1 MFSSF
6 TKAIAFGIATVLPA
20 FPQAPPVSPQND
32 QIQRPQGPQLVNK
45 IAAKVN
51 GDIITLNELM
61 IKVAPSQSV
70 LMSRYPRRGAAF
82 QRQLGELK
90 SSILD
95 ELIDRAIIFTEFK
108 DRVRTFPDYQ
118 IEDEVKRVV
127 RNVYNGDEQ
136 LFKKY
141 LKATNLT
148 RDQFKEQQRKEL
160 LVQMVRAQQFG
171 DVANPKENELREEY
185 DRWSITNRD
194 RAKDLGTYR
203 RIYLHKSRGGGP
215 FAQLKLA
222 EDIVKKLNNGGN
234 FNDLAKQ
241 YSNGSH
247 AEQGGVWRDIPRTDL
262 AMEFGTLLFE
272 TNGSEIMGPL
282 EDQIGFNI
290 VQVMERKLGPAKPFL
305 EVRDE
310 VERRVISDKK
320 KSNYQKW
327 MKKMRAR
334 AVIKKML

>member
-6 TKAIAFGIATVLPA
+6 TKAITIGIATVLPA
-20 FPQAPPVSPQND
+20 FAQAPPDGSPNGK
-32 QIQRPQGPQLVNK
+32 IRSSQGPQLVNK

-51 GDIITLNELM
+51 GDVITLNELM

-70 LMSRYPRRGAAF
+70 LMSRYPRRGATF
-82 QRQLGELK
+82 QRQLEELK
-90 SSILD
+90 AGILD

-108 DRVRTFPDYQ
+108 DRVRSFPDYQ
-118 IEDEVKRVV
+118 IENEVKRVIQ
-127 RNVYNGDEQ
+127 NVYNGDEQ

-160 LVQMVRAQQFG
+160 LVQIVRAQQFG
-171 DVANPKENELREEY
+171 DVAVPKENELREEY

-215 FAQLKLA
+215 FSQLKLA
-222 EDIVKKLNNGGN
+222 EDIVKKLKNGED
-234 FNDLAKQ
+234 FNDLAKR

-247 AEQGGVWRDIPRTDL
+247 AEQGGVWKDIPRTDL

-272 TNGSEIMGPL
+272 TSGSEIMGPL

-290 VQVMERKLGPAKPFL
+290 VQVMERKLGPAKAFT
-305 EVRDE
+305 EVRE
-310 VERRVISDKK
+310 EIQRRVISDKK

>member
-6 TKAIAFGIATVLPA
+6 TKAITIGIATVLPA
-20 FPQAPPVSPQND
+20 FAQAPPDGSPNGK
-32 QIQRPQGPQLVNK
+32 IRSSQGPQLVNK

-51 GDIITLNELM
+51 GDVITLNELM

-70 LMSRYPRRGAAF
+70 LMSRYPRRGATF
-82 QRQLGELK
+82 QRQLEELK
-90 SSILD
+90 AGILD

-108 DRVRTFPDYQ
+108 DRVRSFPDYQ
-118 IEDEVKRVV
+118 IENEVKRVV
-127 RNVYNGDEQ
+127 QNVYNGDEQ

-160 LVQMVRAQQFG
+160 LVQIVRAQQFG
-171 DVANPKENELREEY
+171 DVAVPKENELREEY
-185 DRWSITNRD
+185 GRWSITNRD

-215 FAQLKLA
+215 FSQLKLA
-222 EDIVKKLNNGGN
+222 EDIVKKLKNGED
-234 FNDLAKQ
+234 FNDLAKR

-247 AEQGGVWRDIPRTDL
+247 AEQGGVWKDIPRTDL

-272 TNGSEIMGPL
+272 TIGSEIMGPL

-290 VQVMERKLGPAKPFL
+290 VQVMERKLGPAKAFT
-305 EVRDE
+305 EVRE
-310 VERRVISDKK
+310 EIQRRVISDKK

>member
-6 TKAIAFGIATVLPA
+6 TKAITIGIATVLPA
-20 FPQAPPVSPQND
+20 FAQAPPDGSPNGK
-32 QIQRPQGPQLVNK
+32 IRSSQGPQLVNK

-51 GDIITLNELM
+51 GDVITLNELM

-70 LMSRYPRRGAAF
+70 LMSRYPRRGATF
-82 QRQLGELK
+82 QRQLEELK
-90 SSILD
+90 AGILD

-108 DRVRTFPDYQ
+108 DRVRSFPDYQ
-118 IEDEVKRVV
+118 IENEVKRVV
-127 RNVYNGDEQ
+127 QNVYNGDEQ

-160 LVQMVRAQQFG
+160 LVQIVRAQQFG
-171 DVANPKENELREEY
+171 DVAVPKENELREEY
-185 DRWSITNRD
+185 GRWSITNRD

-215 FAQLKLA
+215 FSQLKLA
-222 EDIVKKLNNGGN
+222 EDIVKKLKNGED
-234 FNDLAKQ
+234 FNDLAKR

-247 AEQGGVWRDIPRTDL
+247 AEQGGVWKDIPRTDL

-272 TNGSEIMGPL
+272 TSGSEIMGPL

-290 VQVMERKLGPAKPFL
+290 VQVMERKLGPAKAFT
-305 EVRDE
+305 EVRE
-310 VERRVISDKK
+310 EIQRRVISNKK

>member
-6 TKAIAFGIATVLPA
+6 TKAITIGIATVLPA
-20 FPQAPPVSPQND
+20 FAQAPPDGSPNGK
-32 QIQRPQGPQLVNK
+32 IRSSQGPQLVNK

-51 GDIITLNELM
+51 GDVITLNELM

-70 LMSRYPRRGAAF
+70 LMSRYPRRGATF
-82 QRQLGELK
+82 QRQLEELK
-90 SSILD
+90 AGILD

-108 DRVRTFPDYQ
+108 DRVRSFPDYQ
-118 IEDEVKRVV
+118 IENEVKRVIQ
-127 RNVYNGDEQ
+127 NVYNGDEQ

-160 LVQMVRAQQFG
+160 LVQIVRAQQFG
-171 DVANPKENELREEY
+171 DVAVPKENELREEY
-185 DRWSITNRD
+185 GRWSITNRD

-215 FAQLKLA
+215 FSQLKLA
-222 EDIVKKLNNGGN
+222 EDIVKKLKNGED
-234 FNDLAKQ
+234 FNDLAKR

-247 AEQGGVWRDIPRTDL
+247 AEQGGVWKDIPRTDL

-272 TNGSEIMGPL
+272 TSGSEIMGPL

-290 VQVMERKLGPAKPFL
+290 VQVMERKLGPAKAFT
-305 EVRDE
+305 EVRE
-310 VERRVISDKK
+310 EIQRRVISDKK

>member
-6 TKAIAFGIATVLPA
+6 TKAIIFGVVVVLPA
-20 FPQAPPVSPQND
+20 FSQAPPTNFQNE
-32 QIQRPQGPQLVNK
+32 QTRPPQGPQLVNK

-51 GDIITLNELM
+51 GDLITLNELM

-70 LMSRYPRRGAAF
+70 LMSRYPRRGVAF
-82 QRQLGELK
+82 QKQLNDLK

-108 DRVRTFPDYQ
+108 DRVRSFPDYQ

-127 RNVYNGDEQ
+127 QNVYKGDEQ

-160 LVQMVRAQQFG
+160 LVQIVRAQQFG
-171 DVANPKENELREEY
+171 DVAIPKENELRAEY
-185 DRWSITNRD
+185 ERWSITNRD
-194 RAKDLGTYR
+194 RTRDIGTYR
-203 RIYLHKSRGGGP
+203 RIYLHKNRGSGP

-222 EDIVKKLNNGGN
+222 EDIVKKLNNGED

-247 AEQGGVWRDIPRTDL
+247 AEQGGVWKGVPRTDL

-272 TNGSEIMGPL
+272 TNGSKIMGPF
-282 EDQIGFNI
+282 EDRIGFNI
-290 VQVMERKLGPAKPFL
+290 VQVMERKLGPAKPF
-305 EVRDE
+305 EKVRE
-310 VERRVISDKK
+310 EIQQRVISDKK

>member
-6 TKAIAFGIATVLPA
+6 TKAITIGIATVLPA
-20 FPQAPPVSPQND
+20 FAQAPSDGSPNGK
-32 QIQRPQGPQLVNK
+32 IRSSQGPQLVNK

-51 GDIITLNELM
+51 GDVITLNELM

-70 LMSRYPRRGAAF
+70 LMSRYPRRGATF
-82 QRQLGELK
+82 QRQLEELK
-90 SSILD
+90 AGILD

-108 DRVRTFPDYQ
+108 DRVRSFPDYQ
-118 IEDEVKRVV
+118 IENEVKRVIQ
-127 RNVYNGDEQ
+127 NVYNGDEQ

-160 LVQMVRAQQFG
+160 LVQIVRAQQFG
-171 DVANPKENELREEY
+171 DVAVPKENELREEY
-185 DRWSITNRD
+185 GRWSITNRD

-215 FAQLKLA
+215 FSQLKLA
-222 EDIVKKLNNGGN
+222 EDIVKKLKNGED
-234 FNDLAKQ
+234 FNDLAKR

-247 AEQGGVWRDIPRTDL
+247 AEQGGVWKDIPRTDL

-272 TNGSEIMGPL
+272 TSGSEIMGPL

-290 VQVMERKLGPAKPFL
+290 VQVMERKLGPAKAFT
-305 EVRDE
+305 EARE
-310 VERRVISDKK
+310 EIQRRVISDKK

>member
-6 TKAIAFGIATVLPA
+6 TKAITIGIATVLPA
-20 FPQAPPVSPQND
+20 FAQAPPDGSPNGK
-32 QIQRPQGPQLVNK
+32 IRSSQGPQLVNK

-51 GDIITLNELM
+51 GDVITLNELM

-70 LMSRYPRRGAAF
+70 LMSRYPRRGATF
-82 QRQLGELK
+82 QRQLEELK
-90 SSILD
+90 AGILD
-95 ELIDRAIIFTEFK
+95 ELIDRAIVFTEFK
-108 DRVRTFPDYQ
+108 DRVRSFPDYQ
-118 IEDEVKRVV
+118 IENEVKRVV
-127 RNVYNGDEQ
+127 QNVYNGDEQ

-160 LVQMVRAQQFG
+160 LVQIVRAQQFG
-171 DVANPKENELREEY
+171 DVAVPKENELREEY
-185 DRWSITNRD
+185 GRWSITNRD

-215 FAQLKLA
+215 FSQLKLA
-222 EDIVKKLNNGGN
+222 EDIVKKLKNGED
-234 FNDLAKQ
+234 FNDLAKR

-247 AEQGGVWRDIPRTDL
+247 AEQGGVWKDIPRTDL

-272 TNGSEIMGPL
+272 TSGSEIMGPL

-290 VQVMERKLGPAKPFL
+290 VQVMERKLGPAKAFT
-305 EVRDE
+305 EVRE
-310 VERRVISDKK
+310 EIQRRVISDKK
-320 KSNYQKW
+320 KFNYQKW

>member
-6 TKAIAFGIATVLPA
+6 PKAIIFGIATVLPA
-20 FPQAPPVSPQND
+20 FAQAPPDSSSNGK
-32 QIQRPQGPQLVNK
+32 IRSSQGPQLVNK

-51 GDIITLNELM
+51 GDVITLNELM

-70 LMSRYPRRGAAF
+70 LMSRYPRRGATF
-82 QRQLGELK
+82 QKQLEELK
-90 SSILD
+90 HGILD

-108 DRVRTFPDYQ
+108 DRVRSFPDYQ
-118 IEDEVKRVV
+118 IEDEVKRVIQ
-127 RNVYNGDEQ
+127 NVYNGDEE

-160 LVQMVRAQQFG
+160 LVQIVRAQQFG
-171 DVANPKENELREEY
+171 DVAVPKEGELREEY

-215 FAQLKLA
+215 FSQLKLA
-222 EDIVKKLNNGGN
+222 EDIVKKLKNGED
-234 FNDLAKQ
+234 FNDLAKR

-247 AEQGGVWRDIPRTDL
+247 AEQGGVWKDIPRTDL

-272 TNGSEIMGPL
+272 TSGSEIMGPL

-290 VQVMERKLGPAKPFL
+290 VQVMERQLGPAKAFT
-305 EVRDE
+305 EVRE
-310 VERRVISDKK
+310 EIQRRVISDKK

>member
-6 TKAIAFGIATVLPA
+6 TKAITIGIATVLPA
-20 FPQAPPVSPQND
+20 FAQAPPDGSPNGK
-32 QIQRPQGPQLVNK
+32 IRSSQGPQLVNK

-51 GDIITLNELM
+51 GDVITLNELM

-70 LMSRYPRRGAAF
+70 LMSRYPRRGATF
-82 QRQLGELK
+82 QRQLEELK
-90 SSILD
+90 AGILD

-108 DRVRTFPDYQ
+108 DRVRSFPDYQ
-118 IEDEVKRVV
+118 IENEVKRVV
-127 RNVYNGDEQ
+127 QNVYNGDEQ

-160 LVQMVRAQQFG
+160 LVQIVRAQQFG
-171 DVANPKENELREEY
+171 DVAVPKEDELREEY
-185 DRWSITNRD
+185 GRWSITNRD

-215 FAQLKLA
+215 FSQLRLA
-222 EDIVKKLNNGGN
+222 EDIVKKLKNGED
-234 FNDLAKQ
+234 FNDLAKR

-247 AEQGGVWRDIPRTDL
+247 AEQGGVWKDIPRTDL

-272 TNGSEIMGPL
+272 TSGSEIMGPL

-290 VQVMERKLGPAKPFL
+290 VQVMERKLGPAKAFT
-305 EVRDE
+305 EVRE
-310 VERRVISDKK
+310 EIQRRVISDKK

>member
-6 TKAIAFGIATVLPA
+6 TKAITIGIATVLPVFA
-20 FPQAPPVSPQND
+20 QAPPDGSPNEK
-32 QIQRPQGPQLVNK
+32 IRSSQGPQLVNK

-51 GDIITLNELM
+51 GDVITLNELM

-70 LMSRYPRRGAAF
+70 LMSRYPRRGATF
-82 QRQLGELK
+82 QRQLEELK
-90 SSILD
+90 AGILD

-108 DRVRTFPDYQ
+108 DRVRSFPDYQ
-118 IEDEVKRVV
+118 IENEVKRVIQ
-127 RNVYNGDEQ
+127 NVYNGDEQ

-160 LVQMVRAQQFG
+160 LVQIVRAQQFG
-171 DVANPKENELREEY
+171 DVAVPKEDELREEY
-185 DRWSITNRD
+185 GRWSITNRD

-215 FAQLKLA
+215 FSQLNLA
-222 EDIVKKLNNGGN
+222 EDIVKKLKNGED
-234 FNDLAKQ
+234 FNDLAKR

-247 AEQGGVWRDIPRTDL
+247 AEQGGVWKDIPRTDL

-272 TNGSEIMGPL
+272 TSGSEIMGPL

-290 VQVMERKLGPAKPFL
+290 VQVMERKLGPAKAFT
-305 EVRDE
+305 EVRE
-310 VERRVISDKK
+310 EIQRRVISDKK

>member
-6 TKAIAFGIATVLPA
+6 TKAITIGIATVLPVFA
-20 FPQAPPVSPQND
+20 QAPPDGSANGK
-32 QIQRPQGPQLVNK
+32 IRSSQGPQLVNK

-51 GDIITLNELM
+51 GDVITLNELM

-70 LMSRYPRRGAAF
+70 LMSRYPRRGATF
-82 QRQLGELK
+82 QRQLEELK
-90 SSILD
+90 AGILD

-108 DRVRTFPDYQ
+108 DRVRSFPDYQ
-118 IEDEVKRVV
+118 IENEVKRVIQ
-127 RNVYNGDEQ
+127 NVYNGDEQ

-160 LVQMVRAQQFG
+160 LVQIVRAQQFG
-171 DVANPKENELREEY
+171 DVAVPKEDELREEY
-185 DRWSITNRD
+185 GRWSITNRD

-215 FAQLKLA
+215 FSQLKLA
-222 EDIVKKLNNGGN
+222 EDIVKKLKNGED
-234 FNDLAKQ
+234 FNDLAKR

-247 AEQGGVWRDIPRTDL
+247 AEQGGVWKDIPRTDL

-272 TNGSEIMGPL
+272 TSGSEIMGPL

-290 VQVMERKLGPAKPFL
+290 VQVMERQLGPAKAFT
-305 EVRDE
+305 EVRE
-310 VERRVISDKK
+310 EIQRRVISNKK

>member
-310 VERRVISDKK
+310 VQRRVISDKK

>member
-20 FPQAPPVSPQND
+20 FSQAPPVSPPND
-32 QIQRPQGPQLVNK
+32 QIRRPQGPQLVNK

-51 GDIITLNELM
+51 GDVITLNELM

-160 LVQMVRAQQFG
+160 LVQIVRAQQFG

-310 VERRVISDKK
+310 VQRRVISDKK

>member
-6 TKAIAFGIATVLPA
+6 TKAITIGIATVLPA
-20 FPQAPPVSPQND
+20 FAQAPPNGSPNGK
-32 QIQRPQGPQLVNK
+32 IRSSQGPQLVNK

-51 GDIITLNELM
+51 GDVITLNELM

-70 LMSRYPRRGAAF
+70 LMSRYPRRGATF
-82 QRQLGELK
+82 QRQLEELK
-90 SSILD
+90 AGILD

-108 DRVRTFPDYQ
+108 DRVRSFPDYQ
-118 IEDEVKRVV
+118 IENEVKRVV
-127 RNVYNGDEQ
+127 QNVYNGDEQ

-160 LVQMVRAQQFG
+160 LVQIVRAQQFG
-171 DVANPKENELREEY
+171 DVAVPKENELREEY
-185 DRWSITNRD
+185 GRWSITNRD

-215 FAQLKLA
+215 FSQLKLA
-222 EDIVKKLNNGGN
+222 EDIVKKLKNGED
-234 FNDLAKQ
+234 FNDLAKR

-247 AEQGGVWRDIPRTDL
+247 AEQGGVWKDIPRTDL

-272 TNGSEIMGPL
+272 TSGSEIMGPL

-310 VERRVISDKK
+310 VQRRVISDKK

-334 AVIKKML
+334 ALIKKML

>member
-1 MFSSF
+1 
-6 TKAIAFGIATVLPA
+6 
-20 FPQAPPVSPQND
+20 
-32 QIQRPQGPQLVNK
+32 
-45 IAAKVN
+45 
-51 GDIITLNELM
+51 
-61 IKVAPSQSV
+61 
-70 LMSRYPRRGAAF
+70 
-82 QRQLGELK
+82 
-90 SSILD
+90 
-95 ELIDRAIIFTEFK
+95 
-108 DRVRTFPDYQ
+108 
-118 IEDEVKRVV
+118 
-127 RNVYNGDEQ
+127 
-136 LFKKY
+136 
-141 LKATNLT
+141 
-148 RDQFKEQQRKEL
+148 
-160 LVQMVRAQQFG
+160 
-171 DVANPKENELREEY
+171 
-185 DRWSITNRD
+185 
-194 RAKDLGTYR
+194 
-203 RIYLHKSRGGGP
+203 
-215 FAQLKLA
+215 
-222 EDIVKKLNNGGN
+222 GN

-310 VERRVISDKK
+310 VQRRVISDKK

>member
-1 MFSSF
+1 
-6 TKAIAFGIATVLPA
+6 
-20 FPQAPPVSPQND
+20 
-32 QIQRPQGPQLVNK
+32 
-45 IAAKVN
+45 
-51 GDIITLNELM
+51 
-61 IKVAPSQSV
+61 
-70 LMSRYPRRGAAF
+70 MSRDPRRGATF
-82 QRQLGELK
+82 QRQLEELK
-90 SSILD
+90 AGILD

-108 DRVRTFPDYQ
+108 DRVRSFPDYQ
-118 IEDEVKRVV
+118 IENEVKRVV
-127 RNVYNGDEQ
+127 QNVYNGDEE

-160 LVQMVRAQQFG
+160 LVQIVRAQQFG
-171 DVANPKENELREEY
+171 DVAVPKENELREEY
-185 DRWSITNRD
+185 GRWSITNRD

-215 FAQLKLA
+215 FSQLKLA
-222 EDIVKKLNNGGN
+222 EDIVKKLKNGED
-234 FNDLAKQ
+234 FNDLAKR

-247 AEQGGVWRDIPRTDL
+247 AEQGGVWKDIPRTDL

-272 TNGSEIMGPL
+272 TSGSEIMGPL

-290 VQVMERKLGPAKPFL
+290 VQVMERKLGPAKAFT
-305 EVRDE
+305 EVRE
-310 VERRVISDKK
+310 EIQRRVISDKK

>member
-32 QIQRPQGPQLVNK
+32 QIRRPQGPQLVNK

-51 GDIITLNELM
+51 GDVITLNELM

-160 LVQMVRAQQFG
+160 LVQIVRAQQFG

-203 RIYLHKSRGGGP
+203 RIYLHKNRGGGP
-215 FAQLKLA
+215 FAQLNLA
-222 EDIVKKLNNGGN
+222 EDIVKKLNNGGD
-234 FNDLAKQ
+234 FNDLAKK

-247 AEQGGVWRDIPRTDL
+247 AEQGGVWKDIPRTDL

-310 VERRVISDKK
+310 VQRRVISDKK

>member
-160 LVQMVRAQQFG
+160 LVQIVRAQQFG

>member
-6 TKAIAFGIATVLPA
+6 TKAITIGIATVLPA
-20 FPQAPPVSPQND
+20 FAQAPPDGSPNGK
-32 QIQRPQGPQLVNK
+32 IRSSQGPQLVNK

-51 GDIITLNELM
+51 GDVITLNELM

-70 LMSRYPRRGAAF
+70 LMSRYPRRGATF
-82 QRQLGELK
+82 QRQLEELK
-90 SSILD
+90 AGILD

-108 DRVRTFPDYQ
+108 DRVRSFPDYQ
-118 IEDEVKRVV
+118 IENEVKRVV
-127 RNVYNGDEQ
+127 QNVYNGDEQ

-160 LVQMVRAQQFG
+160 LVQIVRAQQFG
-171 DVANPKENELREEY
+171 DVAVPKEDELREEY
-185 DRWSITNRD
+185 GRWSITNRD

-215 FAQLKLA
+215 FSQLKLA
-222 EDIVKKLNNGGN
+222 EDIVKKLKNGED
-234 FNDLAKQ
+234 FNDLAKR

-247 AEQGGVWRDIPRTDL
+247 AEQGGVWKNIPRTDL

-272 TNGSEIMGPL
+272 TSGSEIMGPL

-290 VQVMERKLGPAKPFL
+290 VQVMERKLGPAKAFT
-305 EVRDE
+305 EVRE
-310 VERRVISDKK
+310 EIQRRVISDKK

>member
-6 TKAIAFGIATVLPA
+6 TKAITIGIATVLPA
-20 FPQAPPVSPQND
+20 FAQAPPDGSPNGK
-32 QIQRPQGPQLVNK
+32 IRSSQGPQLVNK

-51 GDIITLNELM
+51 GDVITLNELM

-70 LMSRYPRRGAAF
+70 LMSRYPRRGATF
-82 QRQLGELK
+82 QRQLEELK
-90 SSILD
+90 AGILD

-108 DRVRTFPDYQ
+108 DRVRSFPDYQ
-118 IEDEVKRVV
+118 IENEVKRVV
-127 RNVYNGDEQ
+127 QNVYNGDEE

-160 LVQMVRAQQFG
+160 LVQIVRAQQFG
-171 DVANPKENELREEY
+171 DVAVPKENELREEY
-185 DRWSITNRD
+185 GRWSITNRD

-215 FAQLKLA
+215 FSQLKLA
-222 EDIVKKLNNGGN
+222 EDIVKKLKNGED
-234 FNDLAKQ
+234 FNDLAKR

-247 AEQGGVWRDIPRTDL
+247 AEQGGVWKDIPRTDL

-272 TNGSEIMGPL
+272 TSGSEIMGPL

-290 VQVMERKLGPAKPFL
+290 VQVMERKLGPAKAFT
-305 EVRDE
+305 EARE
-310 VERRVISDKK
+310 EIQSRVISDKK

>member
-310 VERRVISDKK
+310 VQRRVISDKK
-320 KSNYQKW
+320 KSNYEKW

>member
-6 TKAIAFGIATVLPA
+6 IKAITFGMAAVFPA
-20 FPQAPPVSPQND
+20 FSQVSSSNTED
-32 QIQRPQGPQLVNK
+32 EQIRSPQGPQLVNK

-51 GDIITLNELM
+51 GDVITLNELM

-70 LMSRYPRRGAAF
+70 LMSRYPRRGVAF
-82 QRQLGELK
+82 QRQLNELR

-108 DRVRTFPDYQ
+108 DRVSSFPDHQ
-118 IEDEVKRVV
+118 IEDEVKRIVQ
-127 RNVYNGDEQ
+127 NVYKGDED

-160 LVQMVRAQQFG
+160 LVQIVRSQQFG
-171 DVANPKENELREEY
+171 DVAVPKEKELREEY
-185 DRWSITNRD
+185 NLWKVINRD
-194 RAKDLGTYR
+194 RTKDIGTYR
-203 RIYLHKSRGGGP
+203 RIYLHKNRGGGP
-215 FAQLKLA
+215 LSQLTLA
-222 EDIVKKLNNGGN
+222 EEITKELKNGGD
-234 FNDLAKQ
+234 FNGLAKKH
-241 YSNGSH
+241 SNGSH
-247 AEQGGVWRDIPRTDL
+247 AEQGGVWKDIPRTDL

-272 TNGSEIMGPL
+272 TSGSEIMGPL
-282 EDQIGFNI
+282 EDRIGFNI
-290 VQVMERKLGPAKPFL
+290 VQVIERKPGPAKLFG

-310 VERRVISDKK
+310 IQRRVTSNKK
-320 KSNYQKW
+320 KSNYEKW
-327 MKKMRAR
+327 MKKMRSR

>member
-20 FPQAPPVSPQND
+20 FPQAPPVSPQNE
-32 QIQRPQGPQLVNK
+32 QIRPPQGAQLVNK

-51 GDIITLNELM
+51 GDVITLNELM

-82 QRQLGELK
+82 QRQLDELK

-108 DRVRTFPDYQ
+108 NRVRAFPDYQ

-136 LFKKY
+136 LFKRY

-160 LVQMVRAQQFG
+160 LVQVVRGQQFG

-194 RAKDLGTYR
+194 RTKDIGTYR
-203 RIYLHKSRGGGP
+203 RIYLHKGRGGGP

-222 EDIVKKLNNGGN
+222 EDIVKKLNDGGD

-247 AEQGGVWRDIPRTDL
+247 AEQGGLWKDISRTDL

-272 TNGSEIMGPL
+272 TNGSEIMGPF

-290 VQVMERKLGPAKPFL
+290 VQVMERKLGPAKPFS

-310 VERRVISDKK
+310 VQRRVISDKK